1 MYESKKNSGR
11 KDIYKYQKSSHQ
23 KNFHN
28 STYFPHYKYNKYKRK
43 YSHSNFNKYDD
54 EELIFSQIFDK
65 KESFQNNNLKELDEI
80 AQTPIINNYKTVNEN
95 KENISINSNINE
107 FNNTQMKTNDI
118 NDINDISESKN
129 IEINENISFFIDN
142 SSFNNFSEKI
152 IISKNFDKKENEK
165 KDELIKDINNLT
177 NLNNI
182 NFSINENINNYNLE
196 NVINNLLLKNKE
208 CIINSNEKKN
218 IHLEYKKN
226 VFKTPQSFKGN
237 SYFASNDMKE
247 SFYIPKKLNS
257 LNGMNPIQQQQTNIF
272 EKSYNSLNNFTNLQ
286 NSSISLPNK
295 QITTYNLDIRNNLNL
310 NYFKN
315 NNNFNKKFLS
325 FNGNNN
331 LNINNSF
338 NIPSSNNL
346 SINSFNVESKNIPN
360 INNIGNLGNINN
372 LESLGKCL
380 NYNNNS
386 QHNLNKNPFHNIL
399 PKFEL
404 NKCILKTQINN
415 NNLLE
420 KDKENTDIL
429 EINVKTSKKEILT
442 FKIRRYDDMFRT
454 VKIFCEINKL
464 DLKLIRPFIIYIIR
478 ALNSIYGIYNLNLK
492 DEEIKFIKDIKKCFY
507 NDEEENMDI
516 KNIKNI
522 NDKDKQNNKNEDNLN
537 NIICDSKDKK
547 DYINSEV
554 KENSIENNDS
564 FN

>member
-1 MYESKKNSGR
+1 
-11 KDIYKYQKSSHQ
+11 
-23 KNFHN
+23 
-28 STYFPHYKYNKYKRK
+28 
-43 YSHSNFNKYDD
+43 
-54 EELIFSQIFDK
+54 
-65 KESFQNNNLKELDEI
+65 
-80 AQTPIINNYKTVNEN
+80 
-95 KENISINSNINE
+95 
-107 FNNTQMKTNDI
+107 
-118 NDINDISESKN
+118 
-129 IEINENISFFIDN
+129 
-142 SSFNNFSEKI
+142 
-152 IISKNFDKKENEK
+152 
-165 KDELIKDINNLT
+165 
-177 NLNNI
+177 
-182 NFSINENINNYNLE
+182 
-196 NVINNLLLKNKE
+196 
-208 CIINSNEKKN
+208 
-218 IHLEYKKN
+218 
-226 VFKTPQSFKGN
+226 
-237 SYFASNDMKE
+237 MKE

-257 LNGMNPIQQQQTNIF
+257 INDINPIQQQQTNIF
-272 EKSYNSLNNFTNLQ
+272 EKSYNSLNNFTNFQ

-360 INNIGNLGNINN
+360 INNLGNLGNINN
-372 LESLGKCL
+372 FESLGKCL

-399 PKFEL
+399 PKIEL

-507 NDEEENMDI
+507 NDEEENID
-516 KNIKNI
+516 IKNI
-522 NDKDKQNNKNEDNLN
+522 NDKDKQNNKNEHNLNNLN
-537 NIICDSKDKK
+537 NIICDSEDKK

-554 KENSIENNDS
+554 KENSIDNNDS

>member
-43 YSHSNFNKYDD
+43 YSHSNFIKYDN

-80 AQTPIINNYKTVNEN
+80 IQTPIIKNCKTVNEN
-95 KENISINSNINE
+95 KENISVNSNINE
-107 FNNTQMKTNDI
+107 FNTQMKTNDI

-152 IISKNFDKKENEK
+152 IFSKNFDKKENEK
-165 KDELIKDINNLT
+165 KDEFIKDINNLT

-182 NFSINENINNYNLE
+182 NFSINENTNTINYNLE

-237 SYFASNDMKE
+237 SYFATNDMKE
-247 SFYIPKKLNS
+247 PFYVPKKLNS
-257 LNGMNPIQQQQTNIF
+257 LNDINPIQQQTNIF
-272 EKSYNSLNNFTNLQ
+272 EKNYNSLNNFSTLQ
-286 NSSISLPNK
+286 HSSISLPNK

-338 NIPSSNNL
+338 NISSSNNL
-346 SINSFNVESKNIPN
+346 PINSFNVESKNIPN
-360 INNIGNLGNINN
+360 INNLGNLGHINN

-380 NYNNNS
+380 NFNNNS

-492 DEEIKFIKDIKKCFY
+492 DEEIKFIKDIKKYFY
-507 NDEEENMDI
+507 NDEEENIDI
-516 KNIKNI
+516 KNIS
-522 NDKDKQNNKNEDNLN
+522 DKDKENNKIKNEDNLN
-537 NIICDSKDKK
+537 NIICDSEDKK

-554 KENSIENNDS
+554 KENSIDNNDS

>member
-129 IEINENISFFIDN
+129 IEINENISFFVGD

-399 PKFEL
+399 PKIEL